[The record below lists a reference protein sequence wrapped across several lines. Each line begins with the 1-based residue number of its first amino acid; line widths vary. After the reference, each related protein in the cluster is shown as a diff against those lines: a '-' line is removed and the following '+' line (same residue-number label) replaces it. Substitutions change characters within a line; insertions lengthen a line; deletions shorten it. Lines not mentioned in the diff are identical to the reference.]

1 MKRGTK
7 VKDYYKILEV
17 SENATKD
24 EIKKSFKR
32 LAKKYH
38 PDINKDNK
46 EAEQKFKEIS
56 EAYEVL
62 GKDDE
67 RKKYDS
73 QRKGWGR
80 YNFTGFSQNGPF
92 DEFFKDYQKKYGS
105 NKYANA
111 KAPDLG
117 DVWDYI
123 FNGDDDDDGSSDT
136 FSSLFGKVSDIFGKN
151 STSKSASSSSGS
163 ASKTTSSKT
172 ARSKNN
178 NYDYQINVP
187 LEKAIS
193 GGYVMVNSPE
203 PNSIYIPAG
212 SNNEEILLVNGYKY
226 KIKIEATEP
235 FVLNGN
241 NIETTVCINIVQAVL
256 GSKIRFKAP
265 NGQNLI
271 VTVPAGSNNGTRLKF
286 AGMGLSGGD
295 LFVILEVMIP
305 KNIDAAQE
313 AEFKKLAQVMNWRY

>member
-1 MKRGTK
+1 M
-7 VKDYYKILEV
+7 KDYYKILEV
-17 SENATKD
+17 KENATKD
-24 EIKKSFKR
+24 DIKKSFKR

-62 GKDDE
+62 GKEEE
-67 RKKYDS
+67 RKKYDN

-80 YNFTGFSQNGPF
+80 YNFTGFTQNGPF
-92 DEFFKDYQKKYGS
+92 DEFFKDYRKRYGDDS
-105 NKYANA
+105 KYANKG

-123 FNGDDDDDGSSDT
+123 FNGDDDDPDSNNT
-136 FSSLFGKVSDIFGKN
+136 FSSLFGKVSDIFGNGEKKN
-151 STSKSASSSSGS
+151 TASSSET
-163 ASKTTSSKT
+163 KTKPQNQNNNTSNT
-172 ARSKNN
+172 TRSKNK
-178 NYDYQINVP
+178 NYDYVLKIP
-187 LEKAIS
+187 LEKAVS

-203 PNSIYIPAG
+203 PTSVYIHPGAAD
-212 SNNEEILLVNGYKY
+212 EDVILVNGYKY
-226 KIKIEATEP
+226 QLSIQAEEP

-271 VTVPAGSNNGTRLKF
+271 VTVPAGSNNGTKLKF

-295 LFVILEVMIP
+295 LFVIIEVLIP
-305 KNIDAAQE
+305 KNIDSTQE

>member
-1 MKRGTK
+1 M
-7 VKDYYKILEV
+7 KDYYKILEV

-24 EIKKSFKR
+24 DIKKSFKR

-62 GKDDE
+62 GKEDE

-92 DEFFKDYQKKYGS
+92 DEFFKDYRKRYGGDSKYTNTKG
-105 NKYANA
+105 

-123 FNGDDDDDGSSDT
+123 FNGDDDSSDGDST
-136 FSSLFGKVSDIFGKN
+136 FSSIFGKVSDIFGNNEKKKTA
-151 STSKSASSSSGS
+151 STTNETK
-163 ASKTTSSKT
+163 SKTQTT
-172 ARSKNN
+172 ANNTTRSKNK
-178 NYDYQINVP
+178 NYDYVLTVP
-187 LEKAIS
+187 LEKAVS

-203 PNSIYIPAG
+203 STSIYIHPGAA
-212 SNNEEILLVNGYKY
+212 NEDILLANGYKY
-226 KIKIEATEP
+226 KLVIQASEP

-271 VTVPAGSNNGTRLKF
+271 VTVPAGSNNGTKLKF
-286 AGMGLSGGD
+286 AGMGLAGGD
-295 LFVILEVMIP
+295 LFVIIEVLIP
-305 KNIDAAQE
+305 KNIDSNQE